1 MMDLSNELIKQF
13 AEITRPS
20 KNEKKPTTV
29 YGTTVSYNGGMYV
42 KIDGSD
48 LLTPVKSTV
57 NLGAGQR
64 VTVVIKNH
72 EATVSGN
79 LSNPSAGQQQVDKVE
94 NKVQNTI
101 DQIAEFEI
109 IIANKVNA
117 DELVAAE
124 ARINDLI
131 ALKASIEDLKAA
143 NAKIDKLTSDKADI
157 GELDAVKADIV
168 NLKAKD
174 ADIENLI
181 ADKANIGDLTVINA
195 DIKNLKAKDADIENL
210 VATKATIEALD
221 AVKATIGTVEAGT
234 VLVDLIKANEASIG
248 TLNATL
254 GRIETLVGGN
264 LTMDNIHSLILST
277 DKVTVV
283 DAFIKNA
290 MIDSISANKVNTGTI
305 NTNNVKIESTDGSM
319 VLNGSLQQFKDKNG
333 IVRIQ
338 LGKDAQGNFTFS
350 LFDETGRGTLI
361 DSTGVKANA
370 IANGL
375 IVNSMV
381 SDTAAIEGK
390 KLDIDSVVTEVN
402 NSTTT
407 IKGSKVKL
415 DVQNQT
421 LDVAFNTLNNT
432 VTETGKK
439 VTSNTTNIGTMQGQ
453 INTLISN
460 TTVNEN
466 GQDVSIKDAYSSLK
480 QTVDTFGTK
489 ISDVNTKLNKTVKST
504 KPQYYVSTSATE
516 LAGGTWIDTRP
527 EWGSGKYIW
536 QRLFFTYTDGT
547 TNAGTPV
554 CIQGAQ
560 GPQGVPG
567 QKGEM
572 GAQGPQGIPG
582 QKGDT
587 GAQGPQGPQGV
598 PGPAGADGKQLYT
611 WLKYADTP
619 TTGMSDTPDGKEY
632 IGLAYNKTT
641 QTESNNYADYS
652 WSLIKGEKGDQGI
665 PGQKGTDGKQFY
677 TWVKYADTP
686 TTGMSDTPDGKKYIG
701 LAYNKTTASE
711 SNTYTDYAWSL
722 IKGDK
727 GDTGN
732 TGPQGNPG
740 KGLVS
745 NTPQFYAS
753 TSNSS
758 LTGGSWLDTC
768 PNYTKGKYLWVRFK
782 MVWENPSSTTYTNPY
797 YEPSWDAKASAD
809 NASATVTA
817 KVTEFQ
823 QNLDG
828 FKTTVSETYT
838 TKDELASK
846 GYQNAS
852 QVQQLVD
859 NLQIKF
865 SESGGYN
872 LLYNGNFK
880 NGFANWT
887 VSGGGKIINTAS
899 CPHNQ
904 NAVEMT
910 AGLGKAIEIY
920 QIATNLDYAGPI
932 VISQWSYLG
941 DGTNGTTNYFVGAEI
956 SVVYTDDTKSY
967 HRIQAPAPNK
977 WERQTLVI
985 EPDGGRRIKQVAYAM
1000 YCRDTTRTFYV
1011 TDVILSKGKME
1022 VPFAPNPNEAFD
1034 GIIDFSKSGIKVTQS
1049 NYNGYFQAS
1058 ADKVLLHD
1066 GKEDVIRCD
1075 ANGLYVKGKIT
1086 VTGGSVPDSVLS
1098 QTIQNGAANGTA
1110 AQNLLNTKKGDWDN
1124 ALARVTEWASGA
1136 ISGTTTINGGLIE
1149 TNTIT
1154 AKHMVIG
1161 DLTNYVLDPSFE
1173 NDIYDNT
1180 TNWDILDGSYH
1191 TGKKCLR
1198 ALSGLQPYGTFELS
1212 GKIPVSAGDKLYVEW
1227 WQYRVNSTVKFNV
1240 NLAVYNNDDTIY
1252 KYDVPGSII
1261 PPANE
1266 TPNQWNKYSYVCT
1279 PGIDGYVIINVKNKE
1294 NLRNDGSIL
1303 FDDVVVRKMT
1313 TGNLIVDGAIDG
1325 KTIRGAELI
1334 GGLFKSTSVNENNM
1348 PLFSVSSNG
1357 EIVGAQI
1364 DCTSISAEGNMSAES
1379 LSVETINNSRYP
1391 QALDESLV
1399 VNIKPGATS
1408 DTDWFDGATFA
1419 SFDDMYSVVP
1429 RNLNG
1434 YTIDIHLK
1442 GDYSG
1447 NISLNRFHSGY
1458 CYLHLEKHTVR
1469 GYIYGNGASMVYHI
1483 CGNTYDTS
1491 GGTTNYA
1498 NIKPGKGREFGDY
1511 KFAIVFQYTRVRLY
1525 DLNVYAASEANVK
1538 NSGVAIVNMTQAYA
1552 SNISAYNNPEHLF
1565 RVQAVSRLYVSVSNG
1580 LTKSNTFSAITG
1592 AGIHLKSGSHA
1603 GCGTSGVNPWYTS
1616 GNAHIHRDGATFAS
1630 SGNTG
1635 SNDTGTSTP
1644 EVKTVTIKATS
1655 GDTYR
1660 RTVYNNWKKDG
1671 TVRQG
1676 DYGYGDCDGFW
1687 FFGSQLYNYRNKNI
1701 TKVAITI
1708 KRDRGGTSGKV
1719 NHKLVGHNYTSRP
1732 SGTPAAMGSVIRS
1745 FDLAVDS
1752 SITINLTASEITTLK
1767 KYKGIGLKNTYS
1779 SGYYSVCSATCT
1791 IKITYTE

>member
-109 IIANKVNA
+109 IIANKVNT

-124 ARINDLI
+124 ARINNLI

-157 GELDAVKADIV
+157 GELNVVKADIV

-174 ADIENLI
+174 ATIEKLI
-181 ADKANIGDLTVINA
+181 ADKANIGDLNAINA
-195 DIKNLKAKDADIENL
+195 EIKNLKAKDVTIENL
-210 VATKATIEALD
+210 VATKATIEALN

-234 VLVDLIKANEASIG
+234 VLADLIKANKVSIG

-290 MIDSISANKVNTGTI
+290 MIDSISANKVNAGTI

-319 VLNGSLQQFKDKNG
+319 VLNGSLQQFKDENG

-407 IKGSKVKL
+407 IKGSKIKL

-421 LDVAFNTLNNT
+421 LDVAFNTLNDT
-432 VTETGKK
+432 VTETGKT
-439 VTSNTTNIGTMQGQ
+439 VSSNTTQIKTLQGKVQ
-453 INTLISN
+453 TLISD
-460 TTVNEN
+460 TTIIED
-466 GQDVSIKDAYSSLK
+466 GQNVTVKDAYSSLK
-480 QTVDTFGTK
+480 QTVDSFNTK
-489 ISDVNTKLNKTVKST
+489 ISDVNSKLNKTIKLT
-504 KPQYYVSTSATE
+504 KPQYYVSTSPTT

-527 EWGSGKYIW
+527 EWSTGKYIW

-547 TNAGTPV
+547 SSAGTAV

-560 GPQGVPG
+560 G
-567 QKGEM
+567 
-572 GAQGPQGIPG
+572 
-582 QKGDT
+582 QKGDKGET
-587 GAQGPQGPQGV
+587 GSQGPQGV

-619 TTGMSDTPDGKEY
+619 TTGMSDTPDGKKY
-632 IGLAYNKTT
+632 IGLAYNKNT

-652 WSLIKGEKGDQGI
+652 WSLIKGDKGDQGV
-665 PGQKGTDGKQFY
+665 PGQKGADGKQLY
-677 TWVKYADTP
+677 TWIKYADTP
-686 TTGMSDTPDGKKYIG
+686 TTGISDSPNGKKYIG
-701 LAYNKTTASE
+701 LAYNKTTATE
-711 SNTYTDYAWSL
+711 SNTYSDYSWSL

-727 GDTGN
+727 GDKGDTGS
-732 TGPQGNPG
+732 TG
-740 KGLVS
+740 KGLVD
-745 NTPQFYAS
+745 NTPQYYAS
-753 TSNSS
+753 TSKTSV
-758 LTGGSWLDTC
+758 TGGSWVDIC

-782 MVWENPSSTTYTNPY
+782 MVWSNPSSTTYTDPY
-797 YEPSWDAKASAD
+797 YEPSWDAKATAD
-809 NASATVTA
+809 EASSTVTS

-828 FKTTVSETYT
+828 FKTTVSKTYT

-852 QVQQLVD
+852 QVEQLVN
-859 NLQIKF
+859 NLQVKF
-865 SESGGYN
+865 SETGGYN

-880 NGFANWT
+880 NGFAHWNT
-887 VSGGGKIINTAS
+887 SGGPTIIQTAS
-899 CPHNQ
+899 CPDNQ
-904 NAVEMT
+904 TAVEMI
-910 AGLGKAIEIY
+910 GKLNSTHQVY
-920 QIATNLDYAGPI
+920 QNILNLNYAGPL
-932 VISQWSYLG
+932 VLSHWAYVSEG
-941 DGTNGTTNYFVGAEI
+941 EKGTTNYYIGIQVAVEYMDGTKAYPGTGAPSKEK
-956 SVVYTDDTKSY
+956 T
-967 HRIQAPAPNK
+967 
-977 WERQTLVI
+977 WERQTILI
-985 EPDGGRRIKQVAYAM
+985 NPPEGKRIKHVYVGA
-1000 YCRDTTRTFYV
+1000 YCRDTTKTYYV
-1011 TDVILSKGKME
+1011 TDVIISKGKIE

-1058 ADKVLLHD
+1058 ADKVVMHD

-1075 ANGLYVKGKIT
+1075 TNGLYVKGKIT

-1098 QTIQNGAANGTA
+1098 QTIQNGAANGTT
-1110 AQNLLNTKKGDWDN
+1110 AQNLLNAKKGDWDN

-1149 TNTIT
+1149 THTIT

-1173 NDIYDNT
+1173 NNIYDNA

-1240 NLAVYNNDDTIY
+1240 NLAVYNNDGTIY

-1261 PPANE
+1261 PPASE

-1303 FDDVVVRKMT
+1303 FDDIVVRKMT

-1334 GGLFKSTSVNENNM
+1334 GGLFKSASVNENNM
-1348 PLFSVSSNG
+1348 PLFSVSANG

-1469 GYIYGNGASMVYHI
+1469 GYIYGNGASMIYHI
-1483 CGNTYDTS
+1483 YGNAYGTA

-1498 NIKPGKGREFGDY
+1498 NIKPGKGRDFDGY
-1511 KFAIVFQYTRVRLY
+1511 KFAILFQYTRVRLY

-1635 SNDTGTSTP
+1635 SNDTGTTTP

-1708 KRDRGGTSGKV
+1708 KRDRGGSSGKV

-1732 SGTPAAMGSVIRS
+1732 SGTPASMGSVIRS

-1752 SITINLTASEITTLK
+1752 SITINLTASEIATLK